1 MSVVVKKVGNFQP
14 APKINVI
21 LAGKKTEEVLF
32 EALGFEFVK
41 VNDSLKISCYDS
53 YEESEDWGGGFLY
66 GYTLAE
72 VKIKTPETIK
82 NLDER
87 EILKKLKL
95 DNKFNEEFAKLNM
108 DQPPSIGDDG
118 LIFAVF
124 ANILCDNKNKTFNFN
139 IDEMFNLIIKH
150 LSK

>member
-1 MSVVVKKVGNFQP
+1 MSVVVKKVGNFQA

-21 LAGKKTEEVLF
+21 LAGEKTENVLF

-41 VNDSLKISCYDS
+41 VNDSLKISCYDA

-72 VKIKTPETIK
+72 VKIKLPEAIK
-82 NLDER
+82 NIDER

-95 DNKFNEEFAKLNM
+95 DSKFNEEFAKLNM
-108 DQPPSIGDDG
+108 DQQPSIGDDG
-118 LIFAVF
+118 LIFAV
-124 ANILCDNKNKTFNFN
+124 IEDIQYKNKGKNLNFD
-139 IDEMFNLIIKH
+139 IDKMFSLIIKH

>member
-1 MSVVVKKVGNFQP
+1 MSMVIKKIGSFQK

-41 VNDSLKISCYDS
+41 VNDSLKISCYDA

-72 VKIKTPETIK
+72 VKIKLPEAIK
-82 NLDER
+82 DLDER
-87 EILKKLKL
+87 EVLKKLKS
-95 DNKFNEEFAKLNM
+95 DGKFNEEFAKLNM

-118 LIFAVF
+118 LIFAV
-124 ANILCDNKNKTFNFN
+124 IEDIQYKNKGKNLNFD
-139 IDEMFNLIIKH
+139 IDKMFSLIIKH
-150 LSK
+150 LSE

>member
-1 MSVVVKKVGNFQP
+1 MSMVIKKIGSFQK

-21 LAGKKTEEVLF
+21 LASKKTENVLF

-41 VNDSLKISCYDS
+41 VNDSLKISCYEA

-72 VKIKTPETIK
+72 VKIKLPEAIQ
-82 NLDER
+82 NLNER
-87 EILKKLKL
+87 EILEKLKL
-95 DNKFNEEFAKLNM
+95 DSKFNEEFAKLNM

-118 LIFAVF
+118 LIFAV
-124 ANILCDNKNKTFNFN
+124 IEDIQYKNKGKNLSFD
-139 IDEMFNLIIKH
+139 IDKMFSLIIKH

>member
-41 VNDSLKISCYDS
+41 VNDSLKISCYDA

-66 GYTLAE
+66 GYTI
-72 VKIKTPETIK
+72 VGVFSNIVFICINIITIS
-82 NLDER
+82 
-87 EILKKLKL
+87 
-95 DNKFNEEFAKLNM
+95 LNCCC
-108 DQPPSIGDDG
+108 
-118 LIFAVF
+118 VF
-124 ANILCDNKNKTFNFN
+124 SNVGFISVNFR
-139 IDEMFNLIIKH
+139 LII
-150 LSK
+150 LTCGC

>member
-1 MSVVVKKVGNFQP
+1 MSMVIKKIGSFQK
-14 APKINVI
+14 ASKINVI

-41 VNDSLKISCYDS
+41 VNDSLKISCYDA

-72 VKIKTPETIK
+72 VKIKLPEAIK
-82 NLDER
+82 DLDER
-87 EILKKLKL
+87 EVLKKLKS
-95 DNKFNEEFAKLNM
+95 DGKFNEEFAKLNM

-118 LIFAVF
+118 LIFAV
-124 ANILCDNKNKTFNFN
+124 IEDIQYKNKGKNLNFD
-139 IDEMFNLIIKH
+139 IDKMFSLIIKH
-150 LSK
+150 LSE

>member
-1 MSVVVKKVGNFQP
+1 MVIKKIGSFQK
-14 APKINVI
+14 ASKINVI

-41 VNDSLKISCYDS
+41 VNDSLKISCYDA

-72 VKIKTPETIK
+72 VKIKLPEAIK
-82 NLDER
+82 DLDER
-87 EILKKLKL
+87 EVLKKLKS
-95 DNKFNEEFAKLNM
+95 DGKFNEEFAKLNM

-118 LIFAVF
+118 LIFAV
-124 ANILCDNKNKTFNFN
+124 IEDIQYKNKGKNLNFD
-139 IDEMFNLIIKH
+139 IDKMFSLIIKH
-150 LSK
+150 LSE

>member
-1 MSVVVKKVGNFQP
+1 MSIVVKKVGNFQT
-14 APKINVI
+14 APKVNVI
-21 LAGKKTEEVLF
+21 LAGEKTENVLF

-41 VNDSLKISCYDS
+41 VNDSLKISCYDA

-72 VKIKTPETIK
+72 VKIKLPEAIK
-82 NLDER
+82 NIDER

-95 DNKFNEEFAKLNM
+95 DGKFNEEFAKLNI
-108 DQPPSIGDDG
+108 DQPPSFGDDG
-118 LIFAVF
+118 LIFA
-124 ANILCDNKNKTFNFN
+124 IIEDIQYKNKNKNLNFD
-139 IDEMFNLIIKH
+139 IDKMFSLIIKH

>member
-1 MSVVVKKVGNFQP
+1 MSMVIKKSGSFQK

-41 VNDSLKISCYDS
+41 VNDSLKISCYDA

-72 VKIKTPETIK
+72 VKIKLPEAIK
-82 NLDER
+82 DLDER
-87 EILKKLKL
+87 EVLKKLKS
-95 DNKFNEEFAKLNM
+95 DGKFNEEFAKLNM

-118 LIFAVF
+118 LIFAV
-124 ANILCDNKNKTFNFN
+124 IEDIQYKNKGKNLNFD
-139 IDEMFNLIIKH
+139 IDKMFSLIIKH
-150 LSK
+150 LSE

>member
-1 MSVVVKKVGNFQP
+1 MSVVVKKVGNFQA

-21 LAGKKTEEVLF
+21 LAGEKTENVLF

-41 VNDSLKISCYDS
+41 VNDSLKISCYDA

-72 VKIKTPETIK
+72 VKIKLPEAIK
-82 NLDER
+82 NIDER

-95 DNKFNEEFAKLNM
+95 DSKFNEEFAKLNM
-108 DQPPSIGDDG
+108 DQQPSIGDDG
-118 LIFAVF
+118 LIFAVVED
-124 ANILCDNKNKTFNFN
+124 IQYKNKGKNLNFD
-139 IDEMFNLIIKH
+139 IDKMFGLIIKH

>member
-21 LAGKKTEEVLF
+21 LAGKKAEEVLF

-41 VNDSLKISCYDS
+41 VNDSLKISCYDA

-72 VKIKTPETIK
+72 VKIKLPEAIK
-82 NLDER
+82 NIDER

-118 LIFAVF
+118 LIFAV
-124 ANILCDNKNKTFNFN
+124 IEDIQYKNKSKNLKFD
-139 IDEMFNLIIKH
+139 IDKMFSLIIKH

>member
-1 MSVVVKKVGNFQP
+1 MSMVIKKIGSFQK

-21 LAGKKTEEVLF
+21 LASKKTENVLF

-41 VNDSLKISCYDS
+41 VNDSLKVSCYDA

-72 VKIKTPETIK
+72 VKIKLPEAIK
-82 NLDER
+82 NIDER

-95 DNKFNEEFAKLNM
+95 DSKFNEEFAKLNM
-108 DQPPSIGDDG
+108 DQPPSSGDG
-118 LIFAVF
+118 LIFAV
-124 ANILCDNKNKTFNFN
+124 IEDIQYKNKGKNLSFD
-139 IDEMFNLIIKH
+139 IDKMFDLIIKH

>member
-1 MSVVVKKVGNFQP
+1 MSVVVKKVGNFQA

-21 LAGKKTEEVLF
+21 LAGEKTENVLF

-41 VNDSLKISCYDS
+41 VNDSLKISCYDA

-72 VKIKTPETIK
+72 VKIKLPEAIQ
-82 NLDER
+82 NLNER
-87 EILKKLKL
+87 EILEKLKL
-95 DNKFNEEFAKLNM
+95 DSKFNEEFAKLNM

-118 LIFAVF
+118 LIFAV
-124 ANILCDNKNKTFNFN
+124 IEDIQYKNKDKNLSFD
-139 IDEMFNLIIKH
+139 IDKMFSLIIKH

>member
-1 MSVVVKKVGNFQP
+1 MSMVIKKIGSFQK

-21 LAGKKTEEVLF
+21 LASKKTENVLF

-41 VNDSLKISCYDS
+41 VNDSLKISCYDA

-72 VKIKTPETIK
+72 VKIKLPEAIK
-82 NLDER
+82 DLDER
-87 EILKKLKL
+87 EVLKKLKS
-95 DNKFNEEFAKLNM
+95 DGKFNEEFAKLNM

-118 LIFAVF
+118 LIFAV
-124 ANILCDNKNKTFNFN
+124 IEDIQYKNKGKNLNFD
-139 IDEMFNLIIKH
+139 IDKMFSLIIKH
-150 LSK
+150 LSE

>member
-21 LAGKKTEEVLF
+21 LAGEKTEEVLF

-41 VNDSLKISCYDS
+41 VNDSLKISCYDA

-72 VKIKTPETIK
+72 VKIKLPEAIK
-82 NLDER
+82 NIDER

-95 DNKFNEEFAKLNM
+95 DSKFNEEFAKLNM
-108 DQPPSIGDDG
+108 DQQPSIGDDG
-118 LIFAVF
+118 LIFAV
-124 ANILCDNKNKTFNFN
+124 IEDIQYKNKSKNLNFD
-139 IDEMFNLIIKH
+139 IDKMFSLIIKH
-150 LSK
+150 LSE